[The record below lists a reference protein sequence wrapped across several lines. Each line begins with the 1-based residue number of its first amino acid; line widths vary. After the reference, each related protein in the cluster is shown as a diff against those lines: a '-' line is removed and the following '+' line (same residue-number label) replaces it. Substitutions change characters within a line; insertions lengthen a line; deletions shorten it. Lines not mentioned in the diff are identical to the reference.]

1 MVRNEEQRA
10 KSKCTRLQAVQF
22 KRALHR
28 QRFDNCEV
36 IKCYLDGLAVTDE
49 AGDTKLGTYRC
60 DRVGSRCCSRD
71 VERHVLPVGADEVA
85 SRMKVRRVL
94 PGTKAF
100 SAIVCARCYV
110 LLCSRP
116 HDFGTTRPDKAD
128 ETLVLTGDDTLE
140 CGEEGTLPSRVSNA
154 SKRGRRRMTWIED
167 MRWETS
173 VFRGKF
179 GIPADLF
186 EEVVAGDA
194 SGIPMLMRRFM
205 AFRAECAGFRRS
217 GLIPPAKTAARGTSL
232 VCDKVAWAY
241 TCRKYADESV
251 SKRIR
256 RNTATKRSLVLLL
269 NEYKLIY

>member
-1 MVRNEEQRA
+1 V
-10 KSKCTRLQAVQF
+10 
-22 KRALHR
+22 
-28 QRFDNCEV
+28 
-36 IKCYLDGLAVTDE
+36 
-49 AGDTKLGTYRC
+49 
-60 DRVGSRCCSRD
+60 
-71 VERHVLPVGADEVA
+71 
-85 SRMKVRRVL
+85 
-94 PGTKAF
+94 
-100 SAIVCARCYV
+100 VCARCYV